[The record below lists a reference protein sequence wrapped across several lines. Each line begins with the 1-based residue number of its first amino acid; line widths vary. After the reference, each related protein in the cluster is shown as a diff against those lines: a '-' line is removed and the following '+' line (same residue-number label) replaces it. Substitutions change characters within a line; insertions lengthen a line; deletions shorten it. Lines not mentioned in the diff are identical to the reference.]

1 VLGLG
6 AAFPSSRLRRDH
18 AGFAF
23 RAGAG
28 LDAYFSERVG
38 VLLEATYNRPTESGA
53 ALDAV
58 SIGWGL
64 FYRW

>member
-1 VLGLG
+1 
-6 AAFPSSRLRRDH
+6 
-18 AGFAF
+18 
-23 RAGAG
+23 
-28 LDAYFSERVG
+28 VG
-38 VLLEATYNRPTESGA
+38 TLLEAAYVRPTGESGE